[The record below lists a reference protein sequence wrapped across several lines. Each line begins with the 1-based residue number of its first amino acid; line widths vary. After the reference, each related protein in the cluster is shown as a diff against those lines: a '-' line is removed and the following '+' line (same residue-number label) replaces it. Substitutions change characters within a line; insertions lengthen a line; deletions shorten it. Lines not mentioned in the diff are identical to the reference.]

1 MIIIFEGPD
10 GSGKT
15 TLAAKVRQV
24 ANTANLHTAHHGPYP
39 GVSAND
45 LAHAYFMSL
54 TPALTYNDTVL
65 MDRSWYSEPIYAK
78 AVRNTESRIVTTHRR
93 MLERAAMSRKA
104 VVVQCLPSLETCL
117 EAYGERPEYAKREQ
131 MSEVYDLYAEWI
143 AQGSCD
149 IPTIL
154 YNRDEPDATSKVL
167 ASITDV
173 SRSLPD
179 NKWLGG
185 GIPLPGCVMVVCSR
199 WRLQGLRSTA
209 VSLPYTSFSAP
220 EAPGP
225 ALTQAFEDIGIDE
238 SDMYWI
244 NIDGAT
250 PLTPDVVEQI
260 QPRLIVCIGN
270 LAQVW
275 AMSNGLD
282 FAYVR
287 QPRSG
292 LPVDMSEV
300 IKCM

>member
-10 GSGKT
+10 GAGKT
-15 TLAAKVRQV
+15 TLAAKVRQI

-39 GVSAND
+39 GVSNND

-65 MDRSWYSEPIYAK
+65 MDRSWYSEPIYAS
-78 AVRNTESRIVTTHRR
+78 AVRKTESRISVPHRR

-143 AQGSCD
+143 AQKTCG
-149 IPTIL
+149 IPTVS
-154 YNRDEPDATSKVL
+154 YNRDEPGAMNKTIAEINDL
-167 ASITDV
+167 A
-173 SRSLPD
+173 RSLPD

-185 GIPLPGCVMVVCSR
+185 GIPRQGCVLVVCSR
-199 WRLQGLRSTA
+199 WRLQGLRPTA
-209 VSLPYTSFSAP
+209 ISLPFTSFTAP

-225 ALTQAFEDIGIDE
+225 ALTQAFEDIGLDE

-244 NIDGAT
+244 NVDSAS
-250 PLTPDVVEQI
+250 PLTTDIVDQI
-260 QPRLIVCIGN
+260 QPRAIVCVGN

-275 AMSNGLD
+275 AMSNGLES
-282 FAYVR
+282 AYVK

-292 LPVDMSEV
+292 DKIDMSEV
-300 IKCM
+300 VKCI